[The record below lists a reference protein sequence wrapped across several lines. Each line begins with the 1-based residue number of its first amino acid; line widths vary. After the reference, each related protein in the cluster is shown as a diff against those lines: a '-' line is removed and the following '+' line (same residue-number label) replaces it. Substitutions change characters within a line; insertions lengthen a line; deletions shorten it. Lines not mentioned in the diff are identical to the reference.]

1 MAVVEMGERFAYYGV
16 SGNLITYLTNVMGE
30 STAVAAKNVN
40 TWHGVAAVF
49 PLLGAF
55 LADSYLGRFRTIVL
69 SSIVY
74 LMGLVILTASVS
86 AIPLEHRRAVFFV
99 ALYILTIGEGGHKP
113 CVQTFAADQFDEE
126 VFEERQAK
134 SSFFNWWYLGIVFAA
149 TSATLVVIYV
159 QDYVGWAIGFGM
171 LAVAVA
177 VALAVFLIG
186 GRTYRRE
193 APIGSPFT
201 RVAQVFVAAARKW
214 RVSPGADDRRDVSY
228 DNNGTIDTEGQAKV
242 RTLARTTHFRFLE
255 KATIMDETDATS
267 ETRNYWRLCTVN
279 QVEDVKL
286 LLHLVPLW
294 LSCLMFAVVIAQLS
308 TFFTKQGSTMITSI
322 GSFHVPPASLQVT
335 TGLTIL
341 IAVPVYD
348 RLLVPIARKNLG
360 HPSGITTLQ
369 RMGVGILFS
378 ILTMVVAALVER
390 KRLSVAKV
398 YGLLDRPKL
407 TVPMKVWWLLPQYML
422 CGLSDVFTIVG
433 MQELFYDQMPEGMRS
448 LGAAVYLS
456 IVGVGSFLS
465 SGVISVVQVISLRWG
480 GHEWLSGENLNRAH
494 LDYFYWVL
502 AGLSCLSLCFY
513 VWVAKGFVYKK
524 VDWNDDGKELKGMT
538 TQTEIDKNMHV

>member
-55 LADSYLGRFRTIVL
+55 LADSYLGRFRTIVI

-74 LMGLVILTASVS
+74 LVGLVILTASVS

-99 ALYILTIGEGGHKP
+99 ALYMLTIGEGGHKP

-126 VFEERQAK
+126 VVEEREAK

-171 LAVAVA
+171 LVVAVA
-177 VALAVFLIG
+177 VALAVFFIG
-186 GRTYRRE
+186 RRTYRQE

-214 RVSPGADDRRDVSY
+214 RLSAGADDHLDVCY
-228 DNNGTIDTEGQAKV
+228 DDNGTIDTEDQARV
-242 RTLARTTHFRFLE
+242 RTLARTDHFRFLE

-267 ETRNYWRLCTVN
+267 ETRNYWRLCSVN
-279 QVEDVKL
+279 QVEEVKL

-308 TFFTKQGSTMITSI
+308 TFFTKQGSTMITSV

-348 RLLVPIARKNLG
+348 RLLVPIARKNSG

-398 YGLLDRPKL
+398 YGLLDRPKS

-465 SGVISVVQVISLRWG
+465 SGVISLVQVISLRWG
-480 GHEWLSGENLNRAH
+480 GHEWLAGENLNRAH

-524 VDWNDDGKELKGMT
+524 VDWNDDGKELKGVT
-538 TQTEIDKNMHV
+538 TQTEIGKNMHV